1 LSFAAGT
8 NLKGVR
14 MRKCVFEDCDLSMS
28 NWSESELEDVVFGRC
43 VARFSVHR
51 AAAWKRVTAIEL
63 DAESADAS
71 DAKWLNCDLS
81 QIALRFGSLRGALL
95 SQCVLLDADLCGVDA
110 RRADF
115 NASNVADADLRGA
128 LLHGAD
134 FTAVRGHA
142 NVDGLDPAA
151 ECAVPPPLRPS
162 HNTITAADLESAKIG
177 DHDSDGLRLAPDV
190 AAVAARAFGVVD
202 AAAVA
207 LTTEP
212 LAIARLVDGTTF
224 ERHPNRLLR
233 VIGPPPMRLTLVRHA
248 AVMRAQPLTAEEQ
261 HLWRSLADDL
271 AVYDPE
277 QRQWSQQRCSLSEAV
292 VLKSR
297 SSMSTTATTAGA
309 GSTSGT
315 PASSPRE
322 AVVPLM
328 PGGWCEALPDD
339 DGGVE
344 ADADDDDA
352 GGEPPNRPNSFMIH
366 RPCDY
371 QDSLNLLESLGDAL
385 GGDALRNAINR
396 LRALSFDERRH
407 SVLAAA
413 SPEQRWKWV
422 EACRVNLELS
432 SAGFFSPLQTA
443 CLTLA
448 VGGTWATPECT
459 VDWQNWLIAQ
469 LENIYPSVRGTQN
482 MLGLVRQGKL
492 PWLERKRIDDSGS
505 STNDAVWSLWLP
517 SPSAFDE
524 AANDLVAKKRDA
536 APSASAAVAVAVA
549 AATAAAPVAKKKKTM
564 FGFLRRL
571 KSKKGGKE
579 VAAASSVKVSTPVM
593 VAKPNNDDDEDDKI
607 NKKTDAEDDEND
619 EEEEDD
625 ADEKAFGQPGTV
637 ATLSRET
644 LKSFSLSKMA
654 AAEAAAT
661 ATTESS
667 SDATSSDEP
676 ARKTKKKKRAKMH
689 GSICARCGERSS
701 AARAVMSDGSKL
713 RLCLACIDVL
723 KTERDVKLRER
734 ERAAAAEEERKRRA
748 ILPAVVGDCACCHA
762 SLSDNNTKRRSEF
775 FLAARNAD
783 ALTPFGLPAKPKP
796 APVVQQTPVVAASS
810 DKKSKKSSSSSSSK
824 KGEVVVAPPTDAEL
838 VERVAELERTLA
850 SRDETVANLQ
860 LTVNEMRA
868 RLMRFDA
875 ENNANTF
882 VEELLSSLMQPPVAS
897 GSGTV
902 RVSTEQSLFARQ
914 VEALSARLA
923 QEFEARQQL
932 ESRLSEQAQTQFEHL
947 QNAQMHTAALQRRVD
962 AQSDLLAKLAL
973 SVCDGC
979 VGKFEQ

>member
-1 LSFAAGT
+1 LHAIHRFAAHTGT

-28 NWSESELEDVVFGRC
+28 NWSESDLEDVVFGRC

-51 AAAWKRVTAIEL
+51 GAAWKRVNAIEL
-63 DAESADAS
+63 DGESADAS

-95 SQCVLLDADLCGVDA
+95 SQCVLIDADLCGVDA

-115 NASNVADADLRGA
+115 NASNLADADLRGA
-128 LLHGAD
+128 LLHRAD

-162 HNTITAADLESAKIG
+162 HNTVTAADLESAKIG

-190 AAVAARAFGVVD
+190 AAVVARAFGVVD

-207 LTTEP
+207 LATEP

-261 HLWRSLADDL
+261 HLWRSLVDDL

-297 SSMSTTATTAGA
+297 TAATAAA
-309 GSTSGT
+309 GGSASGT
-315 PASSPRE
+315 PVSSPRE

-339 DGGVE
+339 AAD

-352 GGEPPNRPNSFMIH
+352 DGGEQPNRPNSFMIH

-371 QDSLNLLESLGDAL
+371 QDSLNLLESLGDAI

-505 STNDAVWSLWLP
+505 STNDSVWSLWLP

-524 AANDLVAKKRDA
+524 AAIDLVAKKRDTAPAAAGVTAPAAAAAAAA
-536 APSASAAVAVAVA
+536 APS
-549 AATAAAPVAKKKKTM
+549 AKKKKTM

-571 KSKKGGKE
+571 KNKKSGKE
-579 VAAASSVKVSTPVM
+579 SSAAAAPAAAKAT
-593 VAKPNNDDDEDDKI
+593 AKPNHDADDDDKVSNKKADADDDDNEDDDDDD
-607 NKKTDAEDDEND
+607 DAE
-619 EEEEDD
+619 
-625 ADEKAFGQPGTV
+625 EKAFGQPGTV

-644 LKSFSLSKMA
+644 LQSFSLSKMA
-654 AAEAAAT
+654 AAEAATAAT
-661 ATTESS
+661 APTAAPATTSG
-667 SDATSSDEP
+667 DASASDES

-723 KTERDVKLRER
+723 KTERDAKLRER
-734 ERAAAAEEERKRRA
+734 ERAAAAEEVRKRRA
-748 ILPAVVGDCACCHA
+748 ISA
-762 SLSDNNTKRRSEF
+762 SPL
-775 FLAARNAD
+775 
-783 ALTPFGLPAKPKP
+783 
-796 APVVQQTPVVAASS
+796 
-810 DKKSKKSSSSSSSK
+810 
-824 KGEVVVAPPTDAEL
+824 
-838 VERVAELERTLA
+838 
-850 SRDETVANLQ
+850 
-860 LTVNEMRA
+860 
-868 RLMRFDA
+868 
-875 ENNANTF
+875 
-882 VEELLSSLMQPPVAS
+882 
-897 GSGTV
+897 
-902 RVSTEQSLFARQ
+902 
-914 VEALSARLA
+914 
-923 QEFEARQQL
+923 
-932 ESRLSEQAQTQFEHL
+932 
-947 QNAQMHTAALQRRVD
+947 
-962 AQSDLLAKLAL
+962 
-973 SVCDGC
+973 
-979 VGKFEQ
+979 